1 MQVCRSVY
9 HELPARSRNM
19 SIAYGCS
26 SLDPGPSSV
35 HFSGVQDTSPTPLD
49 RLTDP
54 QELFRLVQD
63 GSEPLHLIDVRSPEE
78 FADGHIPT
86 AVNIPFQLIEE
97 RVPTT
102 DRDVLMV
109 LYCQSGGRSAVAK
122 AILQD
127 IGYHHVVNFGA
138 IADWP
143 GTLER

>member
-1 MQVCRSVY
+1 M
-9 HELPARSRNM
+9 E
-19 SIAYGCS
+19 G
-26 SLDPGPSSV
+26 
-35 HFSGVQDTSPTPLD
+35 
-49 RLTDP
+49 
-54 QELFRLVQD
+54 
-63 GSEPLHLIDVRSPEE
+63 GSEAYHLIDVRSPEE

-102 DRDVLMV
+102 NRDALLV

-127 IGYHHVVNFGA
+127 IGFQHVVNFGA

-143 GTLER
+143 GTIER